1 MKKRVIMAVWLSAFL
16 LGSSLPLFAQS
27 MSKQDYLDKSRR
39 QKTTGFI
46 MLGGGVAMVTAGSI
60 LFSENFILF
69 GASNADDNAAA
80 IGAAMVVVGGLATI
94 GSIPL
99 FISAGNNKRKSSEL
113 SFKNLPSNIPKYSG
127 NIPRSI
133 PSVTY
138 SIPLN

>member
-1 MKKRVIMAVWLSAFL
+1 MAVWLSAFL